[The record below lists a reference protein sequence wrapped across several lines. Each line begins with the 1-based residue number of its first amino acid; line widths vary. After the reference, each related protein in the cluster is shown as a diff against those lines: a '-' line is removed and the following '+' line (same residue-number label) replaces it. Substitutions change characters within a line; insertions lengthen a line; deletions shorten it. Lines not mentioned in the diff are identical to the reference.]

1 MAKYTDDGKLIGY
14 TTDDIIGLGIS
25 RELNSKYERD
35 KYLPKATIEPAAGP
49 WRAGIYSEGDL
60 IARVMMKKLTTRG
73 LSLKVASWILN
84 NARFIGEAFDEGE
97 LDEFSFIAF
106 PIVDKKKF
114 NRKSDPGAQ
123 PFNTWAE
130 LDGRYQEHEH
140 DEFVVL
146 DIGKI
151 RNEVKALT

>member
-1 MAKYTDDGKLIGY
+1 MAKYTDSGEFYGF
-14 TTDDIIGLGIS
+14 TTADIIKLGIN
-25 RELNSKYERD
+25 RELNAKWERE
-35 KYLPKATIEPAAGP
+35 KFLPKASIEPAAGP

-60 IARVMMKKLTTRG
+60 IARVMMKKLTNRG

-97 LDEFSFIAF
+97 LDEYNFISF

-114 NRKSDPGAQ
+114 NRKADPGAQ

-130 LDGRYQEHEH
+130 LDGRYQKNEH

-151 RNEVKALT
+151 RSEVKALQ